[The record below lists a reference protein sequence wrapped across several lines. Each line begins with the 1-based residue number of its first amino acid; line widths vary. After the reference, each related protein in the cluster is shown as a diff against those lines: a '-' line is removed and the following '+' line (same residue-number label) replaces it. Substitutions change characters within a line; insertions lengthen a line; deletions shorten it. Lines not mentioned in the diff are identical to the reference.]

1 MCTKVE
7 NSSFVDNRVLPG
19 TDSDFATF
27 VEEGY
32 TYEVYPPADVTILNA
47 GDLFDNSTTVVNI
60 FTTVLEGHG
69 GGIALSLIEVRPS
82 SIVQILFQNLV
93 IEGNEA
99 VVGGMSHTGWY
110 TFIHTSSA
118 GGMSADM
125 TGPYWN
131 SDDRPTCASIIVGF
145 ELCQKFEV
153 HNVTV
158 ANNKAEFAG
167 GVYVSHRDGIVA
179 SCGPEK
185 ERFTAS
191 DHASAVTGTDVA
203 SRYCVKIQG
212 NSRVDGKLDTAEA
225 ATRAVQLHVEGGSQW
240 LKRVASGEAL
250 ALPCQDRPNSSC
262 SVPLRI
268 VVKDAFNQT
277 IDGGIEDANLDVS
290 IISDDIVGDQR
301 YSAVKGIVTI
311 DNTQAWGI
319 NRNSIMTIASQRDS
333 SISVDLHLSTRECY
347 PGEIEHDDV
356 CNACPTDQY
365 SFLPSRMKCESC
377 EENAECAGGAVLLPT
392 EGYWHSTPFSP
403 VFHKCAY
410 FTACHYDR
418 RREKLMQFYEDPEG
432 IARQLDRLDRYLEN
446 NEMGEPD
453 FSDYKQCDEGYG
465 GPLCGS
471 CQQGYGHSYT
481 GECEAC
487 PERRSAAR
495 LRFFFIIVFLFFVVG
510 TNCIITLVSS
520 RARVTLAKHEMKTA
534 AKTATG
540 TLSAISPAKNPS
552 ATSSRPNSRRSGI
565 LQRCLHSHAF
575 HRLSRLD
582 FSDVGGRPDASTQLI
597 LAQQLV
603 ATLMLTET
611 LKARTRPTVFI
622 RHINC

>member
-1 MCTKVE
+1 M
-7 NSSFVDNRVLPG
+7 SS
-19 TDSDFATF
+19 
-27 VEEGY
+27 
-32 TYEVYPPADVTILNA
+32 
-47 GDLFDNSTTVVNI
+47 
-60 FTTVLEGHG
+60 
-69 GGIALSLIEVRPS
+69 
-82 SIVQILFQNLV
+82 
-93 IEGNEA
+93 
-99 VVGGMSHTGWY
+99 
-110 TFIHTSSA
+110 
-118 GGMSADM
+118 DM

-131 SDDRPTCASIIVGF
+131 TDDRPNCASTILGF
-145 ELCQKFEV
+145 EFCQKFEFR
-153 HNVTV
+153 NVTV

-167 GVYVSHRDGIVA
+167 GVYVSYVDGIVA
-179 SCGPEK
+179 SCGPGK
-185 ERFTAS
+185 ERFTLSEDA
-191 DHASAVTGTDVA
+191 HAVTGTDVA
-203 SRYCVKIQG
+203 SRSCSKIQG
-212 NSRVDGKLDTAEA
+212 NSRFDGKQNTADA
-225 ATRAVQLHVEGGSQW
+225 ATRAVQLHVEGGRDR

-268 VVKDAFNQT
+268 HVKDAFNQT

-290 IISDDIVGDQR
+290 ITSDDIVGDQR
-301 YSAVKGIVTI
+301 YSAEKGIVTI

-319 NRNSIMTIASQRDS
+319 NRDSTVTIASRRDS
-333 SISVDLHLSTRECY
+333 SIKVVLHLSTRECY

-377 EENAECAGGAVLLPT
+377 EENAECGGGAVLVPR

-403 VFHKCAY
+403 VFHKCTY

-418 RREKLMQFYEDPEG
+418 RREKLMQFYEDPEELK
-432 IARQLDRLDRYLEN
+432 RQLDRLDRYLEN
-446 NEMGEPD
+446 NQMGGPD

-487 PERRSAAR
+487 PERRSAAQ
-495 LRFFFIIVFLFFVVG
+495 LRFFFTVVFLFFVVG

-540 TLSAISPAKNPS
+540 TLSAISPARNPS

-565 LQRCLHSHAF
+565 LQRCLQSHAF

-582 FSDVGGRPDASTQLI
+582 FSDVGGQPDASTQLI

-611 LKARTRPTVFI
+611 LKARTLPTVLN